1 MVNRKRNIYAAMVCC
16 AVCGIVA
23 FSSAWSGISYAAPLQ
38 FIGVCFFTALIYITV
53 RYCMTEFTYTLGDEL
68 DEDSGETEKWFAV
81 SRKVG
86 SRVPVMEFK
95 MKVSELTA
103 IYPLSPRGTFAGC
116 NIDKNGMKLYHFTVG
131 MLCGGKYLLEFTHEG
146 DRYGAVVEPTEDM
159 LAALIAL
166 SDENISRKG

>member
-1 MVNRKRNIYAAMVCC
+1 MNRKRNIYAAMVCC

-23 FSSAWSGISYAAPLQ
+23 FASAWSGISYAAPLQ

-53 RYCMTEFTYTLGDEL
+53 RYLMTEFICTLGDER
-68 DEDSGETEKWFAV
+68 DEDSDETETWFTV

-95 MKVSELTA
+95 MKVSELTG

-116 NIDKNGMKLYHFTVG
+116 NIDKKGMKLYHFTVG
-131 MLCGGKYLLEFTHEG
+131 MLCGGKYLIEFVHEG
-146 DRYGAVVEPTEDM
+146 ERYGAVIEPTDDM
-159 LAALIAL
+159 LAALT
-166 SDENISRKG
+166 STRDENINKKG